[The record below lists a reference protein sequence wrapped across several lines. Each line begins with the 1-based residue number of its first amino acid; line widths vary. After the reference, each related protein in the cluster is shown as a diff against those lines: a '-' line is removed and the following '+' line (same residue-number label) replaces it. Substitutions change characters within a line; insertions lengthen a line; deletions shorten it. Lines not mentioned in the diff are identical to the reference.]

1 MSTTDL
7 RELLIIPDRPLAEEI
22 QREMEEAGIYSLLQ
36 SDNPAASVMS
46 IFGGPHVS
54 ESITILVHEDLY
66 DQAIGFIESSPYW
79 ELLGS
84 D

>member
-7 RELLIIPDRPLAEEI
+7 KVLLIIPDRPLAEEI
-22 QREMEEAGIYSLLQ
+22 QREMEAAGIYSLLR

-46 IFGGPHVS
+46 IYGGPHVS
-54 ESITILVHEDLY
+54 ESITILVHEDSY
-66 DQAIGFIESSPYW
+66 DQAIGFIQSSPYW
-79 ELLGS
+79 ELLSS